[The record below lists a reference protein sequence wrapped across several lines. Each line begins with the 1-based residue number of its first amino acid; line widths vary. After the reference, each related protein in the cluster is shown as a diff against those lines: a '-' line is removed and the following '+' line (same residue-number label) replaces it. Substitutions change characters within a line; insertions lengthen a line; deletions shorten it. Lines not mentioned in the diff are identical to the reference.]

1 MQYVRHLTARL
12 LFPGKNSIMY
22 GFFNGNQ
29 NPVILTS
36 FHNVWIQIDHI
47 PGRGLEL
54 ACNWG

>member
-54 ACNWG
+54 ACN